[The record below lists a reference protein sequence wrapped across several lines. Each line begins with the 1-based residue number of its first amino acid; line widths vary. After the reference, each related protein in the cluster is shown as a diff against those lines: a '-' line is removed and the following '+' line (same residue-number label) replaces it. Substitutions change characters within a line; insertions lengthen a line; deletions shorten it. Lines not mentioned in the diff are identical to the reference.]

1 MSRKQENRTKRIIIR
16 LTKQEHAEL
25 LNKKTKPLATWMR
38 ETCLSEQTKT
48 KRTKT
53 ADPELLRQ
61 LAKIGGNLNQI
72 AKQANT
78 VDSDFEQIR
87 AFGFLAEIQ
96 NQLNELLER
105 QSDF

>member
-1 MSRKQENRTKRIIIR
+1 MNPKQENRTKRIIIR
-16 LTKQEHAEL
+16 LTEQEHAEL
-25 LNKKTKPLATWMR
+25 LNKKTKPLATWIR
-38 ETCLSEQTKT
+38 ETCLNKQTKN
-48 KRTKT
+48 KRVKT

-78 VDSDFEQIR
+78 VDSNFEKIK
-87 AFGFLAEIQ
+87 AFGLLSEIQ